1 MAPRTGALSIGRD
14 AVQFPALDGGVMK
27 RHHQSRGTIEINT
40 RLVTT
45 GVVLAAAGAVVSWAG
60 MAIAASAV
68 LVAGRRLV
76 REMDVPPAQQAAM
89 KWQQAKEASRAGMQA
104 WQSTSDAQS

>member
-1 MAPRTGALSIGRD
+1 MNHHHRSQRTID
-14 AVQFPALDGGVMK
+14 
-27 RHHQSRGTIEINT
+27 INT

-45 GVVLAAAGAVVSWAG
+45 GAVLTAAGAAVACTG

-68 LVAGRRLV
+68 FAAGRRMI

-89 KWQQAKEASRAGMQA
+89 KWQQAKEASRAGVQA
-104 WQSTSDAQS
+104 WHSTPDAQS

>member
-1 MAPRTGALSIGRD
+1 MNHHHHRQSQRT
-14 AVQFPALDGGVMK
+14 
-27 RHHQSRGTIEINT
+27 TEIST

-45 GVVLAAAGAVVSWAG
+45 GAVLTAAGAVVACAG

-68 LVAGRRLV
+68 FAAGRRMI
-76 REMDVPPAQQAAM
+76 RNMDVPPAQQAAM

-104 WQSTSDAQS
+104 WQSTSDAKNGSAAR